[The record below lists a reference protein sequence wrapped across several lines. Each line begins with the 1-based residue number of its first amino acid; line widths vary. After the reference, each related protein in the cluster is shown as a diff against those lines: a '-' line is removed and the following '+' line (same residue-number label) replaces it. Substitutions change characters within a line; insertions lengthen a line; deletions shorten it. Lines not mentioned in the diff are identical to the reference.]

1 MSCVPAIYP
10 SRILATMN
18 AQNFR
23 VIGIVCFVVCAICL
37 FVAFERSS
45 SNADTV
51 NAFNTLSGG
60 ALELKPA
67 TPTASKYAIFLAIL
81 SGIGGAVCLS
91 RAKAQK

>member
-1 MSCVPAIYP
+1 
-10 SRILATMN
+10 MN
-18 AQNFR
+18 NQNLKT
-23 VIGIVCFVVCAICL
+23 IGIVCFVVCAICI
-37 FVAFERSS
+37 FIAIEQSS
-45 SNADTV
+45 SNRDAV

-60 ALELKPA
+60 AIELKPA

>member
-1 MSCVPAIYP
+1 
-10 SRILATMN
+10 MN
-18 AQNFR
+18 TQNFKT
-23 VIGIVCFVVCAICL
+23 IGIICFVVCAICIY
-37 FVAFERSS
+37 VAIEQSG

-60 ALELKPA
+60 ALDLRPA

-81 SGIGGAVCLS
+81 TGIGGAVCLT